1 MEESADVRAALLR
14 FYDRLS
20 AKDVASFDQLVSSD
34 PATMVIGTAPGEL
47 VSERAA
53 LRYGFEAEGIRLE
66 GIDPKAYEEGS
77 LGWAVDQPNFV
88 LPDGSSFQ
96 TRLTAVMHREDSA
109 WKLIHAHFS
118 VGVPD
123 EEVVDLQKRWSS

>member
-20 AKDVASFDQLVSSD
+20 AKDVASFDQLGATD

-88 LPDGSSFQ
+88 LPDGSPFRP
-96 TRLTAVMHREDSA
+96 RLTARRHR
-109 WKLIHAHFS
+109 
-118 VGVPD
+118 G
-123 EEVVDLQKRWSS
+123 